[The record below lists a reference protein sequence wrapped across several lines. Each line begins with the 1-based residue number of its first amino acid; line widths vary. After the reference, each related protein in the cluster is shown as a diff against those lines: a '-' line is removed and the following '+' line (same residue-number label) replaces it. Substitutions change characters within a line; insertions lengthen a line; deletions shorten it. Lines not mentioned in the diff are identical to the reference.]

1 MANFP
6 GDSGSAAQKTIAS
19 ALTTAVSASSGGW
32 NSSQDVNCTAPN
44 LTISLPTPTIADFG
58 KAITLRNTGVNPFT
72 VALTG
77 GTINSAVGLTMN
89 PGSVWIIEAQTLTTA
104 NVSATNAAQT
114 AIEEYGLVSFSY
126 GANSS
131 ATPGTATLVNLE
143 SSPSFTVAGNLL
155 TLKGG
160 RKYWLRAQ
168 CGAAGVGTGA
178 TAPPYMLFEL
188 QTAAG
193 VILSNQVSGNS
204 FGAYGGTLNNFN
216 GPTNKDATVVYTPA
230 VDTQI
235 RIQFT
240 SGNSYGATSV
250 GHSGS
255 LEVRVLSGQAAVSTT
270 PTTPQGFAL
279 VNISNPSVVPPVAIT
294 SANAVGSTLLGGNL
308 TTTSGN
314 NGIICKAGKTYF
326 VQAAMSIDNYGGAN
340 TNFPFASFDIC
351 SNMSTTVLPG
361 SSTGRATMQ
370 NLQSTPSI
378 GAGNN
383 GGPRPAYAV
392 FTPTVDTPVNVT
404 VRTMGQAPGGAAIT
418 AVLITGTMSVIEVG
432 MTGTVV
438 NPVTGAVNV
447 NHNPTGI
454 VGLYDVAVSRWS
466 GNFEFFED
474 AFLRMDHNAGLLR
487 LAAVGTPKNLGA
499 YGLDSATASS
509 MDTASAGAFP
519 IGSATPGVNSLWKAS
534 FGAVAVGVFTAISAV
549 GIGADYDDFQIYW
562 LQLAEAGVK
571 YRVTIQGG
579 NSVGAV
585 VERWNTDR
593 VAVNT
598 KITLPN

>member
-1 MANFP
+1 MPNFP
-6 GDSGSAAQKTIAS
+6 GDSGSAAQKTIAA
-19 ALTTAVSASSGGW
+19 ALTTAVSASSSGW
-32 NSSQDVNCTAPN
+32 NSSQDVNCTAAN

-58 KAITLRNTGVNPFT
+58 KIITLRNIGINPFT

-77 GTINSAVGLTMN
+77 GTLNSAVGLTMN
-89 PGSVWIIEAQTLTTA
+89 PGSVWTFEAQTLTTA
-104 NVSATNAAQT
+104 NVSATNATQT
-114 AIEEYGLVSFSY
+114 AVEEYCLVSFSF

-131 ATPGTATLVNLE
+131 ATPGTANLVNLE
-143 SSPSFTVAGNLL
+143 SSPSFTVSGTLL

-160 RKYWLRAQ
+160 RKYGIRAQ
-168 CGAAGVGTGA
+168 SGAASVGTGA

-193 VILSNQVSGNS
+193 VILPNQVSGNS

-216 GPTNKDATVVYTPA
+216 GPTNKDATVIYTPA

-279 VNISNPSVVPPVAIT
+279 VNISNPSIVPPAAIT

-326 VQAAMSIDNYGGAN
+326 VEVALSIDNYGGAN

-404 VRTMGQAPGGAAIT
+404 VRTMGQSAGGAAIT

-447 NHNPTGI
+447 NNTALGI
-454 VGLYDVAVSRWS
+454 AGLYDVAATRLS
-466 GNFEFFED
+466 GNVEFFED
-474 AFLRMDHNAGLLR
+474 VFLRMDFNAGNFR
-487 LAAVGTPKNLGA
+487 IAAVGTPKNVGV
-499 YGLDSATASS
+499 YGLISGSAGNMDASS
-509 MDTASAGAFP
+509 AGTFP
-519 IGSATPGVNSLWKAS
+519 INTNTPLASSLWKAS
-534 FGAVAVGVFTAISAV
+534 FGAISVGVFTIISDATTS
-549 GIGADYDDFQIYW
+549 ADYDDIQIYW
-562 LQLAEAGVK
+562 IQMNEAGVK
-571 YRVTIQGG
+571 YRVTIMGG
-579 NSVGAV
+579 NSVGCI

-593 VAVNT
+593 VTLNT

>member
-1 MANFP
+1 MPNSP

-58 KAITLRNTGVNPFT
+58 KAITLRNVGANPFT

-77 GTINSAVGLTMN
+77 GILNSAVGLTVN
-89 PGSVWIIEAQTLTTA
+89 QGSVWTIEAQTLTTA
-104 NVSATNAAQT
+104 NVSATNAAQN
-114 AIEEYGLVSFSY
+114 AVEEYGLVSFSY

-131 ATPGTATLVNLE
+131 ASPGTATLTNLE

-188 QTAAG
+188 QTAGG
-193 VILSNQVSGNS
+193 VILPNQVTGNS
-204 FGAYGGTLNNFN
+204 FGAYGGALNNFN
-216 GPTNKDATVVYTPA
+216 GPTNKDATVVYTPT

-279 VNISNPSVVPPVAIT
+279 VNISNPSVVPPVALT
-294 SANAVGSTLLGGNL
+294 AANAVSSTLLGGNL
-308 TTTSGN
+308 LTTSGN
-314 NGIICKAGKTYF
+314 NGVICKVGKTYF
-326 VQAAMSIDNYGGAN
+326 IEAAMSIDNYGGAN

-383 GGPRPAYAV
+383 GGPRPAYAI

-404 VRTMGQAPGGAAIT
+404 VRTMGQGVGGAAIT
-418 AVLITGTMSVIEVG
+418 AVLITGTMSVLEVG
-432 MTGTVV
+432 MAGTVV
-438 NPVTGAVNV
+438 SPVTGAVNV
-447 NHNPTGI
+447 NNTALGI
-454 VGLYDVAVSRWS
+454 VGLYDVAATRLA
-466 GNFEFFED
+466 GNVEFFED
-474 AFLRMDHNAGLLR
+474 VFLRMDFNAGNLR
-487 LAAVGTPKNLGA
+487 LAAVGTPKNVGV
-499 YGLDSATASS
+499 YGLDSSTAAS
-509 MDTASAGAFP
+509 MDAAAAVAFP
-519 IGSATPGVNSLWKAS
+519 IGTNTPTANSLWKAS
-534 FGAVAVGVFTAISAV
+534 YGAIAVGVFTIISDVAT
-549 GIGADYDDFQIYW
+549 GSDYDDIQIYW
-562 LQLAEAGVK
+562 MQIAEAGVK
-571 YRVTIQGG
+571 YRVTIMGG
-579 NSVGAV
+579 NSVGCV

-593 VAVNT
+593 VVLNT